1 MNITGSNESDYIPTL
16 IKTTFV
22 NSHEYCEIDGNKD
35 LSLKKYLDTII
46 LPLSNLINKKKNDS
60 NKYKIQLGIG
70 INFICIDGT
79 EEIFTFYVHSNSEK
93 IKSDSNTSKIIAKL
107 IKSSLDNYCQILIDK
122 HNYVFYNIL
131 LLGIHIN
138 MVNYNCTCKKIK
150 N

>member
-22 NSHEYCEIDGNKD
+22 NSHEYCEIDGSKD

-79 EEIFTFYVHSNSEK
+79 EEIFTFYVRSNSEK

-107 IKSSLDNYCQILIDK
+107 IKSSLDNYHQILIDK

>member
-16 IKTTFV
+16 IKTIFV

-79 EEIFTFYVHSNSEK
+79 EEIFTFYVRSNSEK

-107 IKSSLDNYCQILIDK
+107 IKSSLDNYHQILIDK

>member
-1 MNITGSNESDYIPTL
+1 MNINGSNESDYIPTL

-79 EEIFTFYVHSNSEK
+79 EEIFTFYVRSNSEK
-93 IKSDSNTSKIIAKL
+93 IKSDSNTSKIIGKL
-107 IKSSLDNYCQILIDK
+107 IKSSLDNYHQILIDK

>member
-79 EEIFTFYVHSNSEK
+79 EEIFTFYVRSNSEK

-107 IKSSLDNYCQILIDK
+107 IKSSLDNYHQILIDK